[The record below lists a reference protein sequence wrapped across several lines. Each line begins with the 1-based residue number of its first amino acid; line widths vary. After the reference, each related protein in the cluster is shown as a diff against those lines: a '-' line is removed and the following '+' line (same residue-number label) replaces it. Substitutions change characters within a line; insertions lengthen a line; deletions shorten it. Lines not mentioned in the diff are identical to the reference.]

1 MRTIVCYGDSN
12 THGTSPV
19 DQARFGRDVRWPG
32 VLRGELGEGHEV
44 IEEGLGGRTT
54 VWDTPWSPARN
65 GREMIQPILWTHA
78 PVDLVTI
85 MLGTNDLKGFFG
97 LTAAEI
103 ANGAGALVDLAHRSL
118 AGPGDT
124 PPRVL
129 LIAPPPL
136 APATAKSEMWGF
148 DRGLEASRHLG
159 RHYALVA
166 EMKGVAFLDAGSV
179 IETSALDGV
188 HFDERAHALLGSA
201 VAARIREMFDAG

>member
-19 DQARFGRDVRWPG
+19 DQSRFARDVRWPG
-32 VLRGELGEGHEV
+32 VLRLELGGGYEV

-54 VWDTPWSPARN
+54 IWTTPWSPGRN
-65 GREMIQPILWTHA
+65 GQDMLQPLLWTHA

-85 MLGTNDLKGFFG
+85 MLGTNDLKGFFR

-103 ANGAGALVDLAHRSL
+103 ANGAGALADLAQRSL

-136 APATAKSEMWGF
+136 GETTAKSELWGL
-148 DRGLEASRHLG
+148 DRGLEASQDLG
-159 RHYALVA
+159 RYYRLVA
-166 EMKGVAFLDAGSV
+166 ETKGLAFLDAGSV
-179 IETSALDGV
+179 IETSAVDGV
-188 HFDERAHALLGSA
+188 HFGEEAHGRLGRA
-201 VAARIREMFDAG
+201 VAEATRGIFGDG